1 MKYYI
6 IAGEASGD
14 LYGANLI
21 KALRSQDPEAQFRFW
36 GGDAMKREAGEPVR
50 HIRDLAIMGFVEVV
64 MHLRTVLGNIS
75 FCKRDIQDWKPD
87 AVIGIDYPG
96 FNLKIE
102 KWAHEHG
109 FKAIHYISPQ
119 LWAWKKGRLKG
130 MRQYLD
136 LLCYILPFEQDFYAK
151 NSLPQA
157 TYVGHPLIEVINQ
170 KRSDSSLNTHPETD
184 SSLNTHPETDSSLNT
199 HPETDSSLNTH
210 PETDSSLITHH
221 ETDSS
226 LITHHETDSSLITH
240 HETDS
245 SLITHHETDSSLN
258 THPETDSSLITHH
271 ETDSSLNTHPETD
284 SSLITHHSSLN
295 KPLIAL
301 LPGSRRQEIKN
312 SLPTMVRL
320 ANRHPE
326 YQFVIAGMSLIGNEF
341 YDKIINS
348 SLITH
353 HSSLNIAYDQT
364 YALLSQA
371 HAAVVCSGT
380 ATLETGLFH
389 VPQVV
394 CYRANPISI
403 AIAKK
408 LVGKRIN
415 HIALVNLI
423 DNSDVVTEL
432 LQQDFNDDRLEQ
444 EFQLIT
450 TDQGNR
456 DRMLEGYHR
465 VEQALGASNASNRVA
480 EAIIH
485 LISSHTEK

>member
-75 FCKRDIQDWKPD
+75 ICKRDIQDWKPD

-184 SSLNTHPETDSSLNT
+184 SSL
-199 HPETDSSLNTH
+199 
-210 PETDSSLITHH
+210 
-221 ETDSS
+221 
-226 LITHHETDSSLITH
+226 
-240 HETDS
+240 
-245 SLITHHETDSSLN
+245 
-258 THPETDSSLITHH
+258 
-271 ETDSSLNTHPETD
+271 
-284 SSLITHHSSLN
+284 ITHHSSLN

-320 ANRHPE
+320 AHRHPE

-341 YDKIINS
+341 YDKIIDS

>member
-36 GGDAMKREAGEPVR
+36 GGDAMKKEAGEPVR

-184 SSLNTHPETDSSLNT
+184 SSL
-199 HPETDSSLNTH
+199 
-210 PETDSSLITHH
+210 ITHH

-226 LITHHETDSSLITH
+226 LITHQ
-240 HETDS
+240 
-245 SLITHHETDSSLN
+245 ETDSSLN
-258 THPETDSSLITHH
+258 THP

-320 ANRHPE
+320 AHRHPE

-341 YDKIINS
+341 YDKIIDS

-465 VEQALGASNASNRVA
+465 VEQTLGASNASNRVA

>member
-1 MKYYI
+1 MK
-6 IAGEASGD
+6 
-14 LYGANLI
+14 
-21 KALRSQDPEAQFRFW
+21 Q
-36 GGDAMKREAGEPVR
+36 
-50 HIRDLAIMGFVEVV
+50 
-64 MHLRTVLGNIS
+64 
-75 FCKRDIQDWKPD
+75 
-87 AVIGIDYPG
+87 
-96 FNLKIE
+96 
-102 KWAHEHG
+102 
-109 FKAIHYISPQ
+109 
-119 LWAWKKGRLKG
+119 
-130 MRQYLD
+130 
-136 LLCYILPFEQDFYAK
+136 
-151 NSLPQA
+151 
-157 TYVGHPLIEVINQ
+157 
-170 KRSDSSLNTHPETD
+170 
-184 SSLNTHPETDSSLNT
+184 
-199 HPETDSSLNTH
+199 
-210 PETDSSLITHH
+210 
-221 ETDSS
+221 
-226 LITHHETDSSLITH
+226 
-240 HETDS
+240 
-245 SLITHHETDSSLN
+245 
-258 THPETDSSLITHH
+258 
-271 ETDSSLNTHPETD
+271 D

-320 ANRHPE
+320 AHRHPE

-341 YDKIINS
+341 YDKIIDS

>member
-36 GGDAMKREAGEPVR
+36 GGDAMKKEAGEPVR

-184 SSLNTHPETDSSLNT
+184 SSL
-199 HPETDSSLNTH
+199 
-210 PETDSSLITHH
+210 ITHH
-221 ETDSS
+221 
-226 LITHHETDSSLITH
+226 
-240 HETDS
+240 
-245 SLITHHETDSSLN
+245 
-258 THPETDSSLITHH
+258 
-271 ETDSSLNTHPETD
+271 ETD

-320 ANRHPE
+320 AHRHPE

-341 YDKIINS
+341 YDKIIKS